1 MALNDVIARLA
12 VHLGLETAA
21 FEKGTGKAKRE
32 VTGLERHVSKAGLA
46 IKAAFVGMFGAL
58 AVDQIVQVAKAGLE
72 YASSLGEVA
81 SQLGVTTKALQEY
94 RYAASQAGIEQGEM
108 DQALSQLTRR
118 LGDAAQGSK
127 SINAAFDRLG
137 VSIRD
142 ANGHVIDAG
151 DAIPLIADGLQKIE
165 SPAERA
171 AILVDLF
178 GKAGQKLAPLLEG
191 GSAGVNDLREAAQKL
206 GIVLSEK
213 QIQDA
218 DETADKLSALKQV
231 LEAKIAGAVTDN
243 TQSILDL
250 VDALTKLVEYAGK
263 AAKAWR
269 YFSDLDWSWNAPSFS
284 KQFEQMQLRDL
295 GPGVELTD
303 SVKAEIRKR
312 KDARFLAPSGGNL
325 LRTPPK
331 FAPRAPLQTP
341 WGPLVQPG
349 LGRRNAVGSN
359 AFGGGFG
366 GFEAGQGTSGW
377 MRMAAAAPEVGKWA
391 EIFADRAKLA
401 EISFSGISDD
411 HAPRLLQALRDMK
424 PELEALRSQTQGILD
439 RLFPDEAEA
448 RRYAE
453 ELAILNT
460 ALQKGQISLD
470 THAKAVL
477 ALRREYDGFGDAVQ
491 EAAQIISTEF
501 GPTLDEISDAISDRL
516 PQELG
521 TMANDAQTATVRVA
535 QSFADMA
542 ESIASSLGNL
552 IGGKAGGIFSSLIS
566 IGLQFGRAGAFG
578 SGVTNWLNKI
588 PAFANG
594 TRSAPG
600 GLSLVGERGPEL
612 VDLPRGSR
620 VIPNNKLTGMGGS
633 IAAIVPSPYF
643 DVVVDGRVLRAGPGF
658 AEAGAARAHEQSAF
672 ASNWKLA

>member
-32 VTGLERHVSKAGLA
+32 VTGLERHISKAGLA

-81 SQLGVTTKALQEY
+81 AQAGVSARSLQEY
-94 RYAASQAGIEQGEM
+94 RYAASQAGIETGEM
-108 DQALSQLTRR
+108 DQALGQLSRR
-118 LGDAAQGSK
+118 IGDAAQGSK

-142 ANGHVIDAG
+142 TNGHVRDAG
-151 DAIPLIADGLQKIE
+151 DVIPLIAEGLQKIE

-178 GKAGQKLAPLLEG
+178 GKSGQKLAPLMEG
-191 GSAGVNDLREAAQKL
+191 GARSVNGLRDAAHKL
-206 GIVLSEK
+206 GVVLDDGV
-213 QIQDA
+213 IQDA
-218 DETADKLSALKQV
+218 DDAADKLSAMKQV
-231 LEAKIAGAVTDN
+231 LEAKIAGF
-243 TQSILDL
+243 
-250 VDALTKLVEYAGK
+250 AGK
-263 AAKAWR
+263 NAQLIVDLADKLMRLAEAALKAADAVGK
-269 YFSDLDWSWNAPSFS
+269 FVSQD
-284 KQFEQMQLRDL
+284 
-295 GPGVELTD
+295 GPGRGSALEENLR
-303 SVKAEIRKR
+303 IRKENQGLSGAGPIR
-312 KDARFLAPSGGNL
+312 PSAGDRGVWLPGSPGDARVGG
-325 LRTPPK
+325 RWTRG
-331 FAPRAPLQTP
+331 FR
-341 WGPLVQPG
+341 PG
-349 LGRRNAVGSN
+349 LPKGGRGGGRSFGNDRVNAMGLS
-359 AFGGGFG
+359 AFGGQDWSQFTP
-366 GFEAGQGTSGW
+366 GQGEGFIRMAQAAKEMVTPTTAVADAF
-377 MRMAAAAPEVGKWA
+377 MRM
-391 EIFADRAKLA
+391 
-401 EISFSGISDD
+401 SGTD
-411 HAPRLLQALRDMK
+411 APRLLDTIRQMK

-477 ALRREYDGFGDAVQ
+477 ALRREYDGFGDAVE

-516 PQELG
+516 PQDLG

-552 IGGKAGGIFSSLIS
+552 IGGKTGGIFSSLIS

-578 SGVTNWLNKI
+578 SGVTNWLNSI